1 MNDTSWPV
9 RALLAGLIVL
19 SIYLFW
25 QRFGKVLGRIRRSR
39 PTPDFEVRPVG
50 WRVAL
55 APARLVDETG
65 RVIAVEG
72 QQLRLGGGHGEEVH
86 VAGCGDPAVGTFSVQ
101 ESAYELAQSAGS
113 G

>member
-1 MNDTSWPV
+1 MLAAITGPF
-9 RALLAGLIVL
+9 RAALVNGTPCA
-19 SIYLFW
+19 W
-25 QRFGKVLGRIRRSR
+25 LGDG
-39 PTPDFEVRPVG
+39 TPIPMAWPVG

-55 APARLVDETG
+55 SPARLVDETG

-86 VAGCGDPAVGTFSVQ
+86 VAGCGDPAVGAFSVQ
-101 ESAYELAQSAGS
+101 ESAYELTQSAGS